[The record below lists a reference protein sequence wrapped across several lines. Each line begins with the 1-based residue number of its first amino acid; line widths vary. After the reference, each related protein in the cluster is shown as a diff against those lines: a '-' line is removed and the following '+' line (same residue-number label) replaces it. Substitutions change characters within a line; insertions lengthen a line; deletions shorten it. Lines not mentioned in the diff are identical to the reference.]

1 MYVRDELGGFS
12 ECAYSLLL
20 SYRSSHPSRGGDQQ
34 QLVTASLRF
43 IPLLNNIG
51 RVNNAVRLSPLWG
64 RQTALLLGSETDQ
77 YWSVVGAVLVTL
89 RSSTGH

>member
-1 MYVRDELGGFS
+1 MYVRDELGDFS

-20 SYRSSHPSRGGDQQ
+20 SISLFSPIRGGDQQ

-43 IPLLNNIG
+43 IALLNNIG
-51 RVNNAVRLSPLWG
+51 RVNNAVRLSHLWG
-64 RQTALLLGSETDQ
+64 RRTALLLGGENDQ
-77 YWSVVGAVLVTL
+77 YWSAFGAVLVTQ

>member
-1 MYVRDELGGFS
+1 MCVLASAVDIFLLTHYGAVIS
-12 ECAYSLLL
+12 E
-20 SYRSSHPSRGGDQQ
+20 
-34 QLVTASLRF
+34 QLVTASLRY

-64 RQTALLLGSETDQ
+64 RRTALLLDGENDQ
-77 YWSVVGAVLVTL
+77 YWSMVGAVLVRR

>member
-1 MYVRDELGGFS
+1 MLFLNVRTRFCCRYL
-12 ECAYSLLL
+12 Y
-20 SYRSSHPSRGGDQQ
+20 SHPSRGGDQQ

-64 RQTALLLGSETDQ
+64 RRTALLLGGENDQ
-77 YWSVVGAVLVTL
+77 YWSVVGAVLVAF
-89 RSSTGH
+89 SSLAGEWEGYLL

>member
-20 SYRSSHPSRGGDQQ
+20 SISFLLTHREAVISE

-43 IPLLNNIG
+43 YTESIKG
-51 RVNNAVRLSPLWG
+51 R
-64 RQTALLLGSETDQ
+64 E
-77 YWSVVGAVLVTL
+77 SVQRVYGIC
-89 RSSTGH
+89 

>member
-20 SYRSSHPSRGGDQQ
+20 SISFLLTHREAVISE

-64 RQTALLLGSETDQ
+64 RRTALLLDSEIDQ
-77 YWSVVGAVLVTL
+77 YWLL
-89 RSSTGH
+89 FPL

>member
-1 MYVRDELGGFS
+1 MCVLASAVDIF
-12 ECAYSLLL
+12 
-20 SYRSSHPSRGGDQQ
+20 SSHPSRGGDQQ

>member
-1 MYVRDELGGFS
+1 MVFLNVRTRF
-12 ECAYSLLL
+12 CCR
-20 SYRSSHPSRGGDQQ
+20 YRSSHPSRGGDQQ

-64 RQTALLLGSETDQ
+64 RRTALLLGSENDQ
-77 YWSVVGAVLVTL
+77 YWSVVGAVLVRR